1 MQTPPCVASPAR
13 GPGLPGAAPADDT
26 GVVSRSWNVAL
37 VQAPPATGSDPVA
50 ELAEEVAALCADRPD
65 VSMIVYPEIHLF
77 GGSDLAT
84 DANEWLADVAE
95 PLDGPRT
102 RALAEIAAAHR
113 IWLIPGSLAERD
125 GDAVY
130 NTAVVFAP
138 NGRLVSAY
146 RKVFPWRPY
155 EAWAPG
161 AEWVTFDVPGIGR
174 FGLSICFDS
183 WFPESTRQLGWL
195 GADVVLNL
203 VKTVG
208 EDRAQEVVLAQAN
221 AIVNQVYFLSVNAAG
236 PVGAGRSVYVD
247 PDGRIIAERPDA
259 APAITIVE
267 LDPDRILQV
276 REHGT
281 VGLSRLGKQIWP
293 ADPPIH
299 LPAYGGTMTPDRRAP
314 GPASD
319 PGGSAPSGAPIGG
332 GWAHGGQ
339 EEVG

>member
-1 MQTPPCVASPAR
+1 MASPAR

-95 PLDGPRT
+95 PLDGPRV

-161 AEWVTFDVPGIGR
+161 AEWVTFDVPEIGR

-195 GADVVLNL
+195 GADIVLNL

-236 PVGAGRSVYVD
+236 PVGAGAASTSIPTAGSSPSARTPHRRSRSWRSTRTRY
-247 PDGRIIAERPDA
+247 RRSAST
-259 APAITIVE
+259 APSTPPA
-267 LDPDRILQV
+267 R
-276 REHGT
+276 G
-281 VGLSRLGKQIWP
+281 SRS
-293 ADPPIH
+293 
-299 LPAYGGTMTPDRRAP
+299 
-314 GPASD
+314 GPATHRSTSR
-319 PGGSAPSGAPIGG
+319 PTTGP
-332 GWAHGGQ
+332 
-339 EEVG
+339 

>member
-1 MQTPPCVASPAR
+1 MT
-13 GPGLPGAAPADDT
+13 ADDT
-26 GVVSRSWNVAL
+26 EVVSRPWLVAL
-37 VQAPPATGSDPVA
+37 AQAAPATGSDPVA
-50 ELAEEVAALCADRPD
+50 ALAEEVAALCADRPD
-65 VSMIVYPEIHLF
+65 LSMVVYPEIHLF
-77 GGSDLAT
+77 GGSDLAR
-84 DANEWLADVAE
+84 DANEWLADAAE
-95 PLDGPRT
+95 PLDGPRVA
-102 RALAEIAAAHR
+102 ALAEIAAAHR

-138 NGRLVSAY
+138 NGRLVAAY

-161 AEWVTFDVPGIGR
+161 ADWVTFDVPEIGR

-195 GADVVLNL
+195 GADIVLNL

-247 PDGRIIAERPDA
+247 PGGRVIAERPDA
-259 APAITIVE
+259 APAVTIVE
-267 LDPDRILQV
+267 IDPDEVQEV
-276 REHGT
+276 RAHAT
-281 VGLSRLGKQIWP
+281 VGLNRLGQQIWP
-293 ADPPIH
+293 GDAPIY
-299 LPAYGGTMTPDRRAP
+299 LPAYDGTMTPDRRAP
-314 GPASD
+314 SSAADAGVPTSD
-319 PGGSAPSGAPIGG
+319 DAPTGG
-332 GWAHGGQ
+332 GWGDGRQ
-339 EEVG
+339 EDVG

>member
-1 MQTPPCVASPAR
+1 MAR
-13 GPGLPGAAPADDT
+13 RPRP
-26 GVVSRSWNVAL
+26 SSS
-37 VQAPPATGSDPVA
+37 ATGSDPVA
-50 ELAEEVAALCADRPD
+50 ALAEEVAALCADRPD
-65 VSMIVYPEIHLF
+65 LSMVVYPEIHLF
-77 GGSDLAT
+77 GGSDLAR
-84 DANEWLADVAE
+84 DANEWLADAAE
-95 PLDGPRT
+95 PLDGPRVA
-102 RALAEIAAAHR
+102 ALAEIAAAHR

-138 NGRLVSAY
+138 NGRLVAAY

-161 AEWVTFDVPGIGR
+161 ADWVTFDVPEIGR

-195 GADVVLNL
+195 GADIVLNL

-247 PDGRIIAERPDA
+247 PGGRVIAERPDA
-259 APAITIVE
+259 APAVTIVE
-267 LDPDRILQV
+267 IDPDEVQEV
-276 REHGT
+276 RAHGT
-281 VGLSRLGKQIWP
+281 VGLNRLGQQIWP
-293 ADPPIH
+293 GDAPIY
-299 LPAYGGTMTPDRRAP
+299 LPAYDGTMTPDRP
-314 GPASD
+314 CPVL
-319 PGGSAPSGAPIGG
+319 GGRRWCPD
-332 GWAHGGQ
+332 
-339 EEVG
+339 VGRRTDRRKMGRWQTRRRGMT